1 MEQDLIDQIRSL
13 HAEHTAIRERLVR
26 VETAVSSIPD
36 IDKKLDDIHA
46 TLGKYQGFM
55 GGMAFLFTGIVLF
68 VKGGWEVFTHWVT
81 K

>member
-1 MEQDLIDQIRSL
+1 MEQRLQEQIDSL
-13 HAEHTAIRERLVR
+13 HAEHQALRDRLTR
-26 VETAVSSIPD
+26 VEAAVAALPEM
-36 IDKKLDDIHA
+36 DKKLDGIGA

>member
-1 MEQDLIDQIRSL
+1 MEHDLLEQIRAL
-13 HAEHTAIRERLVR
+13 HSEHSALRERLVR

-36 IDKKLDDIHA
+36 IDKKLDQINA

-55 GGMAFLFTGIVLF
+55 GGIAFLFTGILLF
-68 VKGGWEVFTHWVT
+68 VKGGWEVFTHWAT